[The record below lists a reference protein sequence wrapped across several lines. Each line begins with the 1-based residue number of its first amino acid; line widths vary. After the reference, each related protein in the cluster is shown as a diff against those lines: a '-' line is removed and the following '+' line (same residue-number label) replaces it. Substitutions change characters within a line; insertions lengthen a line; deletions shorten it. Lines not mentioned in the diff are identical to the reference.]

1 MCRKNSGGVKILR
14 RFLRYADKVFDLS
27 SQIDGVKDGRIR
39 PRIAISTVISSC
51 MVMTL
56 ARLGS
61 LNALEQTGNN
71 RFWRKWIGAAL
82 PSADTIG
89 KVFSVVDCEQL
100 RKIIKHLYGR
110 AKRNKALKPSFE
122 GRFALILDGHESHSG
137 YLKCCEGCLQRVI
150 HKSKGD
156 KIQYYH
162 RHVMAQLMCGNFYLP
177 LDMEPQRPGEDE
189 VAAAERLLK
198 RVLKNYPRA
207 FSLILTDGLYVRAG
221 FFQLALAH
229 SKDVIAVLKDERR
242 DLLKDARGLFKLEK
256 STIYETGKV
265 ERECWDVEHFT
276 SWTQFSGEV
285 RVVRSLETSYV
296 KRQRTKKIEKK
307 VSDWVWVSTISKQ
320 RLATENFVNFG
331 HGRWKIENTGFNEL
345 VNYWHA
351 NHVYRHHPVAIE
363 AFGLLTMAAFILF
376 HAFINLNLKPEIRFK
391 HTKLHWANM
400 ITTELYLLLENTKM
414 LLPP

>member
-1 MCRKNSGGVKILR
+1 MRIGT
-14 RFLRYADKVFDLS
+14 
-27 SQIDGVKDGRIR
+27 VKDGRIR
-39 PRIAISTVISSC
+39 PRIKISTVISSC
-51 MVMTL
+51 MVMAL

-61 LNALEQTGNN
+61 LNALEQTGSNG
-71 RFWRKWIGAAL
+71 FWHKWIGSAL
-82 PSADTIG
+82 PSADTAG
-89 KVFSVVDCEQL
+89 KVFSVVGCEQL
-100 RKIIKHLYGR
+100 REIIKHLYSQL
-110 AKRNKALKPSFE
+110 KRNKALEPSFE
-122 GRFALILDGHESHSG
+122 DRFALILDGHESHNS
-137 YLKCCEGCLQRVI
+137 YLRRCAGCLQRVI
-150 HKSKGD
+150 HKTDGD

-207 FSLILTDGLYVRAG
+207 FSLILADGLYVRAG
-221 FFQLALAH
+221 FFQLVLGH
-229 SKDVIAVLKDERR
+229 SKDVIAVLKNERR
-242 DLLKDARGLFKLEK
+242 DLLKDARGVFELEK
-256 STIYETGKV
+256 STIYEIGKV
-265 ERECWDVEHFT
+265 KRECWDVERFT
-276 SWTQFSGEV
+276 SWPQLGSEV

-320 RLATENFVNFG
+320 RLSTENFVNFG

-351 NHVYRHHPVAIE
+351 NHVYRHDPTAIE
-363 AFGLLTMAAFILF
+363 AFGLLTMIAFILF

-391 HTKLHWANM
+391 HTKLHWAQM
-400 ITTELYLLLENTKM
+400 ITSEFYQLLKTTGVLI
-414 LLPP
+414 PP